1 MGFELDGKLT
11 IDYSELDRMRDE
23 LAQRTEAVD
32 AQAAVDVDTDR
43 AEDKLDTLAA
53 KADDLTDS
61 LSRTTRIDVDTGTA
75 ERQLSTM
82 TDSWQNRWEKAIDEV
97 STGLSNMATGQKATT
112 GIFGGLMSTKT
123 AAMAGAGMAVGGF
136 AIASVTANSALE
148 AAKAQALMERS
159 TKQVF
164 GTAAGTYEAEARKMA
179 DSTGYM
185 TTALERAQLNIQK
198 ARTATGLVDLKDKSG
213 QALNAGAVNPLV
225 GRVADMAA
233 TSGLSEYADN
243 VEAVSEAVARGLMG
257 TSNALL
263 DFGIRLDEAYV
274 LSLSVNRG
282 FKDMGEA
289 ITPAQLA
296 QARYNAI
303 MEQTNAINGKAAE
316 TQDDAARSLQ
326 KWHQSM
332 QSAKASVGEVLLP
345 IAKGIADFVANIP
358 DPLLKAGVW
367 AGIFAGLAAG
377 MGGLIIG
384 FAALKKALQDLGITA
399 TQTAVQVEGAAMAEK
414 ARGGGLGIPTGTGG
428 GVRGLLDGIKGLAGK
443 IGYAGGGL
451 SAGAGYAGVGGLAA
465 GVAGGAVL
473 ALPAAVGA
481 GLLMKYGSN
490 MQKNAESELDAATER
505 YLMNAVRVAK
515 LTGASIP
522 AEAAAQAARQGIY
535 VPPGLQPG
543 DSFPA
548 ISITINDR
556 TDGGISVDQSSYSE
570 PNF

>member
-1 MGFELDGKLT
+1 MGFDLEGKLR

-23 LAQRTEAVD
+23 LEQRTEAVD

-43 AEDKLDTLAA
+43 AADKLDAL
-53 KADDLTDS
+53 KSKSDDLSDS
-61 LSRTTRIDVDTGTA
+61 LSRSKRVEVDTGTA

-82 TDSWQNRWEKAIDEV
+82 TDDWQNRWEKAIDEV
-97 STGLSNMATGQKATT
+97 SAGLSNMAAGKATA
-112 GIFGGLMSTKT
+112 GGLGGLMSTRT
-123 AAMAGAGMAVGGF
+123 AALVGTGMAIGGF
-136 AIASVTANSALE
+136 ALAGSSVGSALE
-148 AAKAQALMERS
+148 AAKARALMERS

-164 GTAAGTYEAEARKMA
+164 GSAAEEYESEARRMA

-185 TTALERAQLNIQK
+185 TTALEQAQLAIQK
-198 ARTATGLVDLKDKSG
+198 ARMTTGLAELRDKSG
-213 QALNAGAVNPLV
+213 RPLNAGAVNPLV
-225 GRVADMAA
+225 GRIADIAA
-233 TSGLSEYADN
+233 TTGLPQFADN
-243 VEAVSEAVARGLMG
+243 VQAVAEAVARGLQG
-257 TSNALL
+257 TANALL
-263 DFGIRLDEAYV
+263 DFNIRLDDAYV
-274 LSLSVNRG
+274 LSLGVNRG
-282 FKDMGEA
+282 FKEMGEA

-303 MEQTNAINGKAAE
+303 MEQTATINGQAAD

-326 KWHQSM
+326 KFRESM
-332 QSAKASVGEVLLP
+332 DSAKASVGEVLLP

-367 AGIFAGLAAG
+367 GGIFAGLAAG
-377 MGGLIIG
+377 LGGLIIG
-384 FAALKKALQDLGITA
+384 LAALKRALEDLGITA
-399 TQTAVQVEGAAMAEK
+399 VKTAAEVELANAAGVGADIP
-414 ARGGGLGIPTGTGG
+414 GLPGKGTAG
-428 GVRGLLDGIKGLAGK
+428 RLLDGIKGLAGK
-443 IGYAGGGL
+443 FGYAGGGL
-451 SAGAGYAGVGGLAA
+451 SAGAGYAGVGGVAA

-505 YLMNAVRVAK
+505 YRMNAVRVAK

-535 VPPGLQPG
+535 VPPGLRPG

-548 ISITINDR
+548 ISITIHDR
-556 TDGGISVDQSSYSE
+556 TDGGISPDVGSYTES
-570 PNF
+570 NY